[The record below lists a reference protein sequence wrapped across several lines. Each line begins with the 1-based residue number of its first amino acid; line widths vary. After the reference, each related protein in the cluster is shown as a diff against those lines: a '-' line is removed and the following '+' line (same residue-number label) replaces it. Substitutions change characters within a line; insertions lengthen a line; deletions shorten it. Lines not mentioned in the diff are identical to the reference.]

1 MDALDLDMFARL
13 AVATLA
19 GGVLGLNRELKHKP
33 IGLRTLSIVSLACC
47 TLTLASLRWGEQ
59 HGAAP
64 ETVGRAIQGLLA
76 GIGFLGGGV
85 IFRTKIDDVRGLTTA
100 AIVWLTAALGVAS
113 GLGSY
118 RLVGA
123 AATLALLIVVLGGPL
138 EKRLHRSEP
147 DDRT

>member
-13 AVATLA
+13 AFATLA
-19 GGVLGLNRELKHKP
+19 GGVLGLNRELKNKP

-59 HGAAP
+59 HGEAP

-85 IFRTKIDDVRGLTTA
+85 IIRTELHDVRGLTTA
-100 AIVWLTAALGVAS
+100 AIVWLTAALGIAS
-113 GLGSY
+113 ALGSY
-118 RLVGA
+118 WLVGSA
-123 AATLALLIVVLGGPL
+123 VAIALLIVILGGPL
-138 EKRLHRSEP
+138 EKLLHKSD
-147 DDRT
+147 DDRS